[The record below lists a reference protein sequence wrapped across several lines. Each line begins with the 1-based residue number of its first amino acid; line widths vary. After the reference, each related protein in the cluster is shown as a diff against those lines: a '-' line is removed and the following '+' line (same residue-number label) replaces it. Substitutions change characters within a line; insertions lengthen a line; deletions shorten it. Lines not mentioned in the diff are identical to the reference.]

1 MTTHH
6 LMRGAALSAFVLT
19 GSVTL
24 ATAQDAGP
32 GETAE
37 NDRRL
42 DIITVTA
49 TKREESLQ
57 DVPVAVTALSGEL
70 LETTGVGAVEGL
82 AAIAPSVTFTQSS
95 NDQNNSVNIR
105 GIGTSVFSQGVE
117 PSVSIVIDDVVMARQ
132 AIGFQDLVDVE
143 RVEVLRGPQS
153 TLFGKNA
160 SAGVISVTTA
170 APSDSFEGKIDL
182 SATDDDE
189 YGFGASVSGPFSH
202 TISGR
207 LTGFYKD
214 FDGYIDNFDGRT
226 LNGYENWGLRGK
238 LLIEPNDAFNL
249 TLIADYR
256 ESEQDCCIYTVRD
269 TSGALGAAVGL
280 DARLD
285 PVVASDENA
294 SARVGAPVFNDSEQG
309 GLSAKA
315 EYEFENGITFTS
327 ITAARDYDFVNNLD
341 VDNLDLE
348 DPELGFITFDLN
360 SGTTGIQQVSQ
371 EFRLTSPQGDRFD
384 YVLGA
389 YGFFLDVDRTFQ
401 RRFEILIP
409 VAGGLQIN
417 QSGRFNATVN
427 TTNLAVFGSGNVYL
441 NDQTTLFGGL
451 RIIDE
456 ELDYTVFRDPA
467 NVLVE
472 GDRPFGGD
480 PGTFADIDD
489 STSDTTVTGDI
500 GLRYDFSEN
509 VQAYAR
515 YARGYKGR
523 GIDSGFGAPVDV
535 EPIEAETSDAYEL
548 GLKSVLADGNL
559 VLNIAAFHTEYQDF
573 QEQAT
578 VVLEGSDNILN
589 ADTRLTNVGTVTTSG
604 IEVEAIATPTD
615 TLTIQGGISYTDATI
630 DEFENA
636 GCFFGQTEA
645 QGCVPVLLSDRGTPG
660 DPSDDIIQN
669 LQNLSG
675 GDLPNA
681 PDWRLTGSVRQEI
694 PLAASFD
701 GFIQASG
708 RWQSEVN
715 YSLSGDPRAD
725 QDGFAIVNLA
735 VGITDDDGRYTA
747 SIFVNNVFDEFYAT
761 NIFGDPL
768 YGGVVSHYVAR
779 DFQRY
784 AGVRLS
790 ANFQ

>member
-1 MTTHH
+1 MTTQH

-19 GSVTL
+19 GSISL
-24 ATAQDAGP
+24 ATAQDAGS
-32 GETAE
+32 GESAE
-37 NDRRL
+37 TDRRL
-42 DIITVTA
+42 DTITVTA

-70 LETTGVGAVEGL
+70 LENTGVGAVEGL
-82 AAIAPSVTFTQSS
+82 SAMAPSVTFTQSS

-170 APSDSFEGKIDL
+170 APSDTFEGKIDL

-189 YGFGASVSGPFSH
+189 YGLGASVSGPFSD
-202 TISGR
+202 TVSGR
-207 LTGFYKD
+207 LTGFYKEY
-214 FDGYIDNFDGRT
+214 DGYIDNFDGRT

-249 TLIADYR
+249 TLVADYR
-256 ESEQDCCIYTVRD
+256 ESEQDCCIYAVRD
-269 TSGALGAAVGL
+269 TSGAVGAAAGL

-285 PVVASDENA
+285 PVAASKENA
-294 SARVGAPVFNDSEQG
+294 STRVNAPVFNNSQQG
-309 GLSAKA
+309 GLSADA
-315 EYEFENGITFTS
+315 EYEFANGFTFTS
-327 ITAARDYDFVNNLD
+327 ITAYRDYDFDNNLD
-341 VDNLDLE
+341 VDNLDME

-371 EFRLTSPQGDRFD
+371 EFRLTSPQGERFD

-389 YGFFLDVDRTFQ
+389 YGFLLDIERTFK

-417 QSGRFNATVN
+417 QSGRFDGTVD
-427 TTNLAVFGSGNVYL
+427 TTNLALFGSGNVYL
-441 NDQTTLFGGL
+441 TDQVTLFGGL
-451 RIIDE
+451 RFIDE
-456 ELDYTVFRDPA
+456 ELDYTINRDPA

-472 GDRPFGGD
+472 GDGPFGGG
-480 PGTFADIDD
+480 PGTFADVDD
-489 STSDTTVTGDI
+489 STSDTALTGEF
-500 GLRYDFSEN
+500 GLRYDFTDN
-509 VQAYAR
+509 VQAYGR

-523 GIDSGFGAPVDV
+523 AIDVGFGAPDNV
-535 EPIEAETSDAYEL
+535 EPIEAETSDAFEL

-578 VVLEGSDNILN
+578 VLLSGTDDVLSAE
-589 ADTRLTNVGTVTTSG
+589 TRLTNVGSVTTTG
-604 IEVEAIATPTD
+604 IEIEAIATPTD
-615 TLTIQGGISYTDATI
+615 TLTIQSGISYTDAAI
-630 DEFENA
+630 DEFSNA

-645 QGCVPVLLSDRGTPG
+645 QGCVPVTLSDGGTPG
-660 DPSDDIIQN
+660 DPADDIVQN
-669 LQNLSG
+669 LQDLSG
-675 GDLPNA
+675 GELPNA

-708 RWQSEVN
+708 RWQSSVN
-715 YSLSGDPRAD
+715 YSLNGDPRAE
-725 QDGFAIVNLA
+725 QDGFAILNLA
-735 VGITDDDGRYTA
+735 VGITDDEGRYTA
-747 SIFVNNVFDEFYAT
+747 SLFVNNVFDEFYAT

-790 ANFQ
+790 ANF

>member
-24 ATAQDAGP
+24 ATAQDAGSEALA
-32 GETAE
+32 ET
-37 NDRRL
+37 DRRL
-42 DIITVTA
+42 DVITVTA

-70 LETTGVGAVEGL
+70 LENAGVGAVESL

-170 APSDSFEGKIDL
+170 APSDAFEGTINL
-182 SATDDDE
+182 SATDDEE
-189 YGFGASVSGPFSH
+189 YGFGATVSGPLSD
-202 TISGR
+202 TVSGR
-207 LTGFYKD
+207 LTGFYKE
-214 FDGYIDNFDGRT
+214 FDGYIDNLDGRT

-238 LLIEPNDAFNL
+238 LRVEPNDAFNL

-256 ESEQDCCIYTVRD
+256 ESEQDCCIYAVRD
-269 TSGALGAAVGL
+269 TSGAVGAAVGL
-280 DARLD
+280 DALLD
-285 PVVASDENA
+285 PIVAGEENA
-294 SARVGAPVFNDSEQG
+294 STRVNAPVFNNSQQG
-309 GLSAKA
+309 GLSANA
-315 EYEFENGITFTS
+315 EYEFANGFTFTS
-327 ITAARDYDFVNNLD
+327 ITAYRDYEFDNNLD

-360 SGTTGIQQVSQ
+360 SGTTGIRQVSQ
-371 EFRLTSPQGDRFD
+371 EFRLTSPQNERFD

-389 YGFFLDVDRTFQ
+389 YGFFLDLERSFQ

-409 VAGGLQIN
+409 VAGGIQIN
-417 QSGRFNATVN
+417 QSGQFDGTVD
-427 TTNLAVFGSGNVYL
+427 TTNLAVFGSGNLYL
-441 NDQTTLFGGL
+441 TDQVTVFGGL
-451 RIIDE
+451 RAIDE
-456 ELDYTVFRDPA
+456 ELDYSINRDPA

-472 GDRPFGGD
+472 GDGPFGGG
-480 PGTFADIDD
+480 PGTFADVDD
-489 STSDTTVTGDI
+489 TASDTAITGEI
-500 GLRYDFSEN
+500 GLRYDFTDD
-509 VQAYAR
+509 VQAYGR

-523 GIDSGFGAPVDV
+523 AIDVGFGAPDNV
-535 EPIEAETSDAYEL
+535 EPIEAETSDAFEL

-578 VVLEGSDNILN
+578 VLLSGEDDILS
-589 ADTRLTNVGTVTTSG
+589 AESRLTNVGSVTTTG
-604 IEVEAIATPTD
+604 IEIEAIATPTD
-615 TLTIQGGISYTDATI
+615 TLTIQGGISYTDAVI
-630 DEFENA
+630 DEFSNA

-645 QGCVPVLLSDRGTPG
+645 QGCVPVTLSDGGTPG
-660 DPSDDIIQN
+660 DPSDDIVQN
-669 LQNLSG
+669 LQDLSG
-675 GDLPNA
+675 GELPNA

-708 RWQSEVN
+708 RWQSAVN
-715 YSLSGDPRAD
+715 YSLNGDPRAE
-725 QDGFAIVNLA
+725 QDSFAIVNLA
-735 VGITDDDGRYTA
+735 VGITDDDGRYSA
-747 SIFVNNVFDEFYAT
+747 SLFVNNVFDEFYAT
-761 NIFGDPL
+761 NVFGDPL
-768 YGGVVSHYVAR
+768 YDGVLSHYVAR

-784 AGVRLS
+784 AGLRLS
-790 ANFQ
+790 ANF